1 VTLPLV
7 AWIALAVIAAL
18 TAGAVALRQAS
29 RIWLRHRV
37 ETRMRGWAL
46 LDEYLERPQRL
57 LGGAATGV
65 SAAAFVLG
73 ASLASGYD
81 GDLGLALSILGWAA
95 AVAVVGEL
103 LPRAVARR
111 WASPI
116 VQALTP
122 VLAVATAIT
131 RPAVALAELLTNR
144 FRRPI
149 PRQSTEQEARDDLA
163 DLLREGTL
171 EGVGEAEEIAII
183 SGVVAFAEKRVRDVM
198 TPRDQVFAVDAAL
211 PPRELARRVAQQGF
225 SRVPVVRGSLDDI
238 VGIVLTVDVFRA
250 AGERMPRVRPVATA
264 SPDLPCNELL
274 FGMLRHGRQF
284 AVVRAAGGETLG
296 IVTLEDLLEE
306 LVGDIR
312 DEHDDPALPA
322 PGSPVP
328 SAAPSSA

>member
-1 VTLPLV
+1 MTLPIVAWVALV
-7 AWIALAVIAAL
+7 AIAVL
-18 TAGAVALRQAS
+18 TAGAAALRQAS

-57 LGGAATGV
+57 LGGAATGI

-81 GDLGLALSILGWAA
+81 GDLGLALSILAWAA
-95 AVAVVGEL
+95 AVAIIGEL
-103 LPRAVARR
+103 LPRAMARR
-111 WASPI
+111 WAPPL
-116 VQALTP
+116 VHALTP
-122 VLAVATAIT
+122 VLAIATAFT
-131 RPAVALAELLTNR
+131 RPAVSLAEVLTAR
-144 FRRPI
+144 FRRPV

-198 TPRDQVFAVDAAL
+198 TPREQVFSVEASL

-225 SRVPVVRGSLDDI
+225 SRVPLVRGSLDDV
-238 VGIVLTVDVFRA
+238 VGIVLTVDIFRS
-250 AGERMPRVRPVATA
+250 AGDRMPRVRPVATA

-274 FGMLRHGRQF
+274 FSMLRNGRQF
-284 AVVRAAGGETLG
+284 AVVRASDGETLG

-312 DEHDDPALPA
+312 DEHDDPVPPSPA
-322 PGSPVP
+322 RPGPP
-328 SAAPSSA
+328 ATFPPA

>member
-1 VTLPLV
+1 MTIPVV
-7 AWIALAVIAAL
+7 AWVALAAIAVL
-18 TAGAVALRQAS
+18 TAGAAALRQAS

-81 GDLGLALSILGWAA
+81 GDLGLALSILGWAV
-95 AVAVVGEL
+95 AVAVIGEL

-111 WASPI
+111 WAPKL
-116 VQALTP
+116 VHALTP
-122 VLAVATAIT
+122 VLAVATALT
-131 RPAVALAELLTNR
+131 RPAVAVAEMLTR
-144 FRRPI
+144 RWRRPL
-149 PRQSTEQEARDDLA
+149 PRVSTEQEARDDLA

-183 SGVVAFAEKRVRDVM
+183 SGVVAFADKRVRDVM
-198 TPRDQVFAVDAAL
+198 TPREQVFALDVSL
-211 PPRELARRVAQQGF
+211 PPLELARRVAQQGF
-225 SRVPVVRGSLDDI
+225 SRVPIIRGSVDDI
-238 VGIVLTVDVFRA
+238 VGLVLSVDVFRS
-250 AGERMPRVRPVATA
+250 AGERLPRIRPVATA

-274 FGMLRHGRQF
+274 FSMLRNGRQF
-284 AVVRAAGGETLG
+284 AVVRAPDGETLG
-296 IVTLEDLLEE
+296 VVTLEDLLEE

-312 DEHDDPALPA
+312 DEHDDPVPQPPA
-322 PGSPVP
+322 RPGHH
-328 SAAPSSA
+328 AA

>member
-1 VTLPLV
+1 MTLPLV
-7 AWIALAVIAAL
+7 AWAALAAIAVL
-18 TAGAVALRQAS
+18 TAGAAALRQAS

-57 LGGAATGV
+57 LGGAATGI

-81 GDLGLALSILGWAA
+81 GDLGLALSILAWAA
-95 AVAVVGEL
+95 AVAIVGEL
-103 LPRAVARR
+103 LPRAIARR
-111 WASPI
+111 WAPAL
-116 VQALTP
+116 VHALTP

-131 RPAVALAELLTNR
+131 RPAVALADLVTTR
-144 FRRPI
+144 FRRPV
-149 PRQSTEQEARDDLA
+149 PRQSTEQDARDELA

-183 SGVVAFAEKRVRDVM
+183 SGVVAFADKRVRDVM

-225 SRVPVVRGSLDDI
+225 SRVPVVRGTLDDI

-274 FGMLRHGRQF
+274 FSMLRLGRQF
-284 AVVRAAGGETLG
+284 AVVRAADGETLG

-306 LVGDIR
+306 LVGEIR
-312 DEHDDPALPA
+312 DEHDDPLPPGPA
-322 PGSPVP
+322 RPGS
-328 SAAPSSA
+328 SAA